1 MKNLFSFILISIIM
15 LTSCKEQESKNE
27 LSVSEKQKIE
37 VDLRKRVQKIVENSE
52 IGNLEEVAEVYW
64 DSPEFVGVT
73 NGEIKNYEKYIE
85 GDKEYFEILNKQKF
99 SENDLLFT
107 FLSKDIVIATY
118 NGNALAD
125 LNDGT
130 KLRLDPFTATLVF
143 KNIDGTWKS
152 VYTNEFMTIEP
163 IATDSTD
170 INK

>member
-15 LTSCKEQESKNE
+15 LTSCKEQESKNK

-37 VDLRKRVQKIVENSE
+37 TDLRKRVQKIVENSE

-64 DSPEFVGVT
+64 DSPEFIGVT
-73 NGEIKNYEKYIE
+73 NGEIKNYEKYIQ

-118 NGNALAD
+118 NG
-125 LNDGT
+125 
-130 KLRLDPFTATLVF
+130 TL
-143 KNIDGTWKS
+143 
-152 VYTNEFMTIEP
+152 
-163 IATDSTD
+163 
-170 INK
+170 